1 MRGRASLAKSAP
13 FDGNG
18 KRPRITVAQL
28 KAAEA
33 LTLQA
38 PSHRG
43 RRFTGKNKLGPGEGR
58 GTAQ

>member
-1 MRGRASLAKSAP
+1 MEM
-13 FDGNG
+13 G

-43 RRFTGKNKLGPGEGR
+43 RRFTGKNKLGPGDGR